1 MLHYT
6 YVILY
11 LCIIECNV
19 KIVKKKTILT
29 NYMCNYDV
37 IIIKVYNSRVIR
49 ECL

>member
-1 MLHYT
+1 MLYYI
-6 YVILY
+6 YVL
-11 LCIIECNV
+11 LNNV